1 VRFEWDDAKA
11 ETNRLK
17 HGVSFETAVL
27 VFEDSNRLEFV
38 ERVEGGEERWQA
50 IGSIRGSFLLLTVV
64 HTYGEQDGLP
74 VVRVVSAR
82 SSTPHERKLYV
93 EAIF

>member
-1 VRFEWDDAKA
+1 MRFEWDDAKA

-17 HGVSFETAVL
+17 HGVSFETAAL
-27 VFEDSNRLEFV
+27 VFEDPNRLEFV
-38 ERVEGGEERWQA
+38 ERFEGDEERWHA

-64 HTYGEQDGLP
+64 HTYGDDEGVP

-82 SSTPHERKLYV
+82 SATPHERKLYA